1 MPRRAHAD
9 ANGEEGGGA
18 RETGSPPFSSP
29 PRYLAIARILTNY
42 GVHGELRA
50 EILTEFPQ
58 RFAGLQTV
66 YLGDDR
72 FSHATPAL
80 SRACENLSEEAQP
93 YSLESSR
100 LRRGQVILKLQGIDT
115 PEQAA
120 KLRGQLVQVPIEEA
134 VAPPE
139 GQYYLYQIIG
149 LAVETTAGEPLG
161 HVTEVLFT
169 GANDVYV
176 VHGEQGEIL
185 VPAIE
190 EVVKQVDL
198 EHGRLVIELLEGM

>member
-1 MPRRAHAD
+1 LTPPQAP
-9 ANGEEGGGA
+9 ANTPGPKEGGAA
-18 RETGSPPFSSP
+18 RETGSPPFSSA
-29 PRYLAIARILTNY
+29 PRYLAVARILTSF

-50 EILTEFPQ
+50 EILTEFPE

-66 YLGDDR
+66 Y
-72 FSHATPAL
+72 
-80 SRACENLSEEAQP
+80 LSEEAQP

-100 LRRGQVILKLQGIDT
+100 LQRGQVILKLQGIDT

-120 KLRGQLVQVPIEEA
+120 KLRGQLVQVPVEEA
-134 VAPPE
+134 VALPE
-139 GQYYLYQIIG
+139 GQYYLYQIVG

-161 HVTEVLFT
+161 HVTDVLFT

-176 VHGEQGEIL
+176 VRGERGELL

-190 EVVKQVDL
+190 QVVKQVDL
-198 EHGRLVIELLEGM
+198 EHGRLIIEPLQGM

>member
-9 ANGEEGGGA
+9 ANREEGGGA
-18 RETGSPPFSSP
+18 RATGSPPFSSP

-42 GVHGELRA
+42 GLHGEVRA
-50 EILTEFPQ
+50 EILTDFPQ

-66 YLGDDR
+66 YLG
-72 FSHATPAL
+72 
-80 SRACENLSEEAQP
+80 EEGQP
-93 YSLESSR
+93 CPLESSR
-100 LRRGQVILKLQGIDT
+100 LQRGQVILKLQGIDT

-120 KLRGQLVQVPIEEA
+120 KLRGQLVLVPVEEA
-134 VAPPE
+134 MALPE

-161 HVTEVLFT
+161 HVTDVLFT

-176 VHGEQGEIL
+176 VRGERGELL

-198 EHGRLVIELLEGM
+198 EHGRLVIEPLQGM

>member
-1 MPRRAHAD
+1 MPRRVHAD
-9 ANGEEGGGA
+9 ANREEGGGA
-18 RETGSPPFSSP
+18 TEAGSPPFSSA
-29 PRYLAIARILTNY
+29 PRYLAVARILTSF
-42 GVHGELRA
+42 GVHGEVRA

-58 RFAGLQTV
+58 RFAGLKTV
-66 YLGDDR
+66 Y
-72 FSHATPAL
+72 
-80 SRACENLSEEAQP
+80 LSEEAQP

-100 LRRGQVILKLQGIDT
+100 LQRGQVILKLEGIDT
-115 PEQAA
+115 PEQAD
-120 KLRGQLVQVPIEEA
+120 KLRGQLVQVPVEEA
-134 VAPPE
+134 VALPE
-139 GQYYLYQIIG
+139 GQYYLYQIVG

-161 HVTEVLFT
+161 RVTEVLFT

-176 VHGEQGEIL
+176 VRGERGEIL

>member
-1 MPRRAHAD
+1 MLRQAHAE
-9 ANGEEGGGA
+9 ARNKEEGGGA
-18 RETGSPPFSSP
+18 NEAGSPPFSSA
-29 PRYLAIARILTNY
+29 PRYLAVARILTSY
-42 GVHGELRA
+42 GVHGEVRA
-50 EILTEFPQ
+50 AILTEFPQ

-66 YLGDDR
+66 YLG
-72 FSHATPAL
+72 
-80 SRACENLSEEAQP
+80 EEAQP
-93 YSLESSR
+93 YPLESSR
-100 LRRGQVILKLQGIDT
+100 LQRGQVILQLGGIDT

-120 KLRGQLVQVPIEEA
+120 KLRGQLVQVPVAEA
-134 VAPPE
+134 VALPE
-139 GQYYLYQIIG
+139 GQYYLYQIVG

-176 VHGEQGEIL
+176 VRGERGELL

-198 EHGRLVIELLEGM
+198 EHGRLVIEPLEGM